1 MLQRLCEVWGGGQR
15 GEAFLGC
22 SLKAEK
28 RGEGR
33 PASTDVPDRRRGASL
48 HRDAAARPR
57 LREPQTSPLSAPR
70 AVHGGRGWVQRRA
83 EGLRAQ
89 CSPGAAIRAD
99 TGRAPP
105 CGPTAAPE
113 LSRRLHNS
121 GGWGGRGAEGGAA
134 RGQRMDT
141 DTWTREHGHT
151 DTGTR
156 TRGSTQPSGPCRA
169 HSCAAG
175 LRPRDSTRGLDGGG
189 GEGAQQ
195 RGHPRRPPPGPLGG
209 LRAGVAVPVPAPGPS
224 PEPRGRGH
232 LSPRSRRGAGL
243 TWRGARLRAAAGPA
257 ARPPCSPPAAAW
269 DLRGG
274 GGGVG
279 AQASGPGG
287 AERSGRPAALLPPTP
302 TPRSVPVRRCV
313 ASLLGPRVSVYIV
326 RPLRHRTA
334 RPRRSRRPSAPRAP
348 RRAFNGPGRA
358 RGTPPALKGP
368 RRSRGGKTQRERDA
382 RGDR

>member
-1 MLQRLCEVWGGGQR
+1 MGGGGGYSAGQR
-15 GEAFLGC
+15 GSGHSAAPGRRYGLT
-22 SLKAEK
+22 
-28 RGEGR
+28 RGE
-33 PASTDVPDRRRGASL
+33 PRRAAPPPPLNFRG
-48 HRDAAARPR
+48 DCTTPGVGGGGGGGGCG
-57 LREPQTSPLSAPR
+57 PR
-70 AVHGGRGWVQRRA
+70 AAHGHGHM
-83 EGLRAQ
+83 
-89 CSPGAAIRAD
+89 D
-99 TGRAPP
+99 TG
-105 CGPTAAPE
+105 
-113 LSRRLHNS
+113 
-121 GGWGGRGAEGGAA
+121 A
-134 RGQRMDT
+134 RTHG
-141 DTWTREHGHT
+141 HGHT
-151 DTGTR
+151 DTGLHAALGALQGAQLRCGTA
-156 TRGSTQPSGPCRA
+156 P
-169 HSCAAG
+169 AG
-175 LRPRDSTRGLDGGG
+175 LHAGPGRGG

-195 RGHPRRPPPGPLGG
+195 RSHPRRPPPGPLGG

>member
-33 PASTDVPDRRRGASL
+33 PASTDVPDRGRGASL

-121 GGWGGRGAEGGAA
+121 GGWGGRGRRGVRPAGSAWTRTHGHGSTDTRTRAHGHGAPRSPRGLAGRTAALRDCARGTPRGAWTGGVGRGHSRGATPAAPPPDPSADSERELRCPSPPRGPPRSRAAAVTFPQGHGAA
-134 RGQRMDT
+134 RG
-141 DTWTREHGHT
+141 
-151 DTGTR
+151 
-156 TRGSTQPSGPCRA
+156 SP
-169 HSCAAG
+169 
-175 LRPRDSTRGLDGGG
+175 GGG
-189 GEGAQQ
+189 
-195 RGHPRRPPPGPLGG
+195 PGSG
-209 LRAGVAVPVPAPGPS
+209 LQPAPRLAHLALHRLL
-224 PEPRGRGH
+224 RGTCGE
-232 LSPRSRRGAGL
+232 A
-243 TWRGARLRAAAGPA
+243 
-257 ARPPCSPPAAAW
+257 
-269 DLRGG
+269 GG
-274 GGGVG
+274 GGGAGVRAG
-279 AQASGPGG
+279 RSG
-287 AERSGRPAALLPPTP
+287 AERAPRGAAPPDPHPPLRTCAALRGQLAGAARQRVHRAAPPAPHGTAPPLPPAECTP
-302 TPRSVPVRRCV
+302 CP
-313 ASLLGPRVSVYIV
+313 
-326 RPLRHRTA
+326 
-334 RPRRSRRPSAPRAP
+334 AP
-348 RRAFNGPGRA
+348 G
-358 RGTPPALKGP
+358 L
-368 RRSRGGKTQRERDA
+368 
-382 RGDR
+382 

>member
-189 GEGAQQ
+189 VG
-195 RGHPRRPPPGPLGG
+195 RGHSRGATPAAPPPGPLGG

-274 GGGVG
+274 GGGGG
-279 AQASGPGG
+279 AGVRAGRSG
-287 AERSGRPAALLPPTP
+287 AERAPRGAAPPDPHPPLRTCAALRGQLAGAARQRVHRAAPPAPHGTAPPLPPAECTP
-302 TPRSVPVRRCV
+302 CP
-313 ASLLGPRVSVYIV
+313 
-326 RPLRHRTA
+326 
-334 RPRRSRRPSAPRAP
+334 AP
-348 RRAFNGPGRA
+348 G
-358 RGTPPALKGP
+358 L
-368 RRSRGGKTQRERDA
+368 
-382 RGDR
+382 

>member
-189 GEGAQQ
+189 WGGGTAEG
-195 RGHPRRPPPGPLGG
+195 PPPPPPPPDPSADSERE
-209 LRAGVAVPVPAPGPS
+209 LRCPS
-224 PEPRGRGH
+224 PPRGP
-232 LSPRSRRGAGL
+232 PRSR
-243 TWRGARLRAAAGPA
+243 AAAVTFPQGHGA
-257 ARPPCSPPAAAW
+257 ARGSPGGGPGSGLQPAPRLAHLALHRL
-269 DLRGG
+269 LRGTCGEAGG
-274 GGGVG
+274 GGGAGVRAG
-279 AQASGPGG
+279 RSG
-287 AERSGRPAALLPPTP
+287 AERAPRGAAPPDPHPPLRTCAALRGQLAGAARQRVHRAAPPAPHGTAPPLPPAECTP
-302 TPRSVPVRRCV
+302 CP
-313 ASLLGPRVSVYIV
+313 
-326 RPLRHRTA
+326 
-334 RPRRSRRPSAPRAP
+334 AP
-348 RRAFNGPGRA
+348 G
-358 RGTPPALKGP
+358 L
-368 RRSRGGKTQRERDA
+368 
-382 RGDR
+382 

>member
-1 MLQRLCEVWGGGQR
+1 MGGGGGYSAGQR
-15 GEAFLGC
+15 GSGHSAAPGRRYGLT
-22 SLKAEK
+22 
-28 RGEGR
+28 RGEPRRAAPPPPLNFRGDCTTPGVGGGGGRREVR
-33 PASTDVPDRRRGASL
+33 PAGSAWTRTHGHGSTD
-48 HRDAAARPR
+48 
-57 LREPQTSPLSAPR
+57 
-70 AVHGGRGWVQRRA
+70 
-83 EGLRAQ
+83 
-89 CSPGAAIRAD
+89 
-99 TGRAPP
+99 
-105 CGPTAAPE
+105 
-113 LSRRLHNS
+113 
-121 GGWGGRGAEGGAA
+121 
-134 RGQRMDT
+134 
-141 DTWTREHGHT
+141 
-151 DTGTR
+151 TR
-156 TRGSTQPSGPCRA
+156 TRA
-169 HSCAAG
+169 HGHGA
-175 LRPRDSTRGLDGGG
+175 PRSPRGLAGRTAALRDCARGTPRGAWTGGVG
-189 GEGAQQ
+189 
-195 RGHPRRPPPGPLGG
+195 RGHSRGATPAAPPPGPLGG

>member
-189 GEGAQQ
+189 WGGGTAEGPPPPPPP
-195 RGHPRRPPPGPLGG
+195 RTPRRTQSGSCGARPRPGAL
-209 LRAGVAVPVPAPGPS
+209 PGAA
-224 PEPRGRGH
+224 R
-232 LSPRSRRGAGL
+232 PRSPFPKVTARRGAHLAGGQAPGCSRP
-243 TWRGARLRAAAGPA
+243 RGSPTLLSTGCCVGPA
-257 ARPPCSPPAAAW
+257 GR
-269 DLRGG
+269 R
-274 GGGVG
+274 GGVG

-358 RGTPPALKGP
+358 RGTPPA
-368 RRSRGGKTQRERDA
+368 
-382 RGDR
+382 